1 MIWILTIVIGF
12 IAGMIG
18 GLLGVGGGLVLVPLF
33 HYVLK
38 MNMHA
43 AIGTSLAVIVPT
55 AFVATFPNVTSG
67 NVQWRAFL
75 VAAAF
80 SIIGSYIGAKISLS
94 IDVALLKKVFAVF
107 LIVVAIRMFLK

>member
-1 MIWILTIVIGF
+1 MIWVLTVVIGF
-12 IAGMIG
+12 LAGLMG

-38 MNMHA
+38 MDMHA

-55 AFVATFPNVTSG
+55 ALFATFPNMASG
-67 NVQWRAFL
+67 NVQWRAFIF
-75 VAAAF
+75 AAVF
-80 SIIGSYIGAKISLS
+80 SIVGSFIGAKISMNV
-94 IDVALLKKVFAVF
+94 DVTLLKKIFAVF